1 MNRGKQAYVVILY
14 LFVYIESI
22 YNASVIKKEHYFFC
36 NFKKIHYYNL
46 KLTNNTKTVLKSLL
60 QPQQPSAY
68 PVCNHHKDK
77 QQRQLPKKREPTW
90 HRNERE
96 QSIEESFLNSSADPQ
111 LVRSISKQFRIN
123 CGHQHH
129 IVNFIP

>member
-1 MNRGKQAYVVILY
+1 MNQGKQAYVVILY

-60 QPQQPSAY
+60 QPHQPSAQ

-77 QQRQLPKKREPTW
+77 QQRQLPKKKTNQLGIGMKENKAQKN
-90 HRNERE
+90 H
-96 QSIEESFLNSSADPQ
+96 SKILPQ
-111 LVRSISKQFRIN
+111 NHSEF
-123 CGHQHH
+123 
-129 IVNFIP
+129 